1 MVMHTFFHHQGENS
15 MKKYI
20 GCFLKTL
27 ALGCVVLLSGCSN
40 DAASVKDYHINNISA
55 QVSEEN
61 VTFFQEALKA
71 YQDIKVKAGGDGH
84 EKQIYLVTD
93 EDYAGELGYSL
104 ANMNDKAFVIAK
116 EKEGIFLLAPTD
128 DGIQRA
134 STYFARNFVSGDG
147 EILLKTDERYIENG
161 NGVKDAIYIGE
172 KEINEYEIVYSDKEL
187 KEAGMMLQYYIHQ
200 TTGDFLEVVTET
212 EDEKDSTK
220 ILLSIEEGADA
231 YAEVYDD
238 TISIVAGN
246 KEELLDEI
254 YVFVN
259 TYLGWMYSENSNA
272 KISSVN
278 SVIRVPDE
286 VYAVEPWIEERE
298 AIVTLWNVNYSRG
311 AYLDPDVSL
320 KVNLIDY
327 SEEQLYEYV
336 KMLKYCGFTGIQVTE
351 MCSTWAGVGS
361 YEASHAKL
369 RMMAD
374 AAHSLD
380 MKFTLWVWGSEFADC
395 SWVDREEAYTG
406 VDGGYSF
413 DNPEALAFFE
423 KYYDIYAS
431 LADCC
436 DRVIGH
442 YYDPGNIANAEEI
455 AFYAKM
461 LKDKVQAVNPDID
474 FGISCWVDVYDK
486 NVFIEKLGNDVTLY
500 ECGYHSVEADYET
513 FRNEINELE
522 CRMGTWAWNTCE
534 MEIDQ
539 LAQMNF
545 NLEIIRSVY
554 QTARKYDEIAKP
566 SYWSE
571 MDSYHVLNVF
581 SLYCAGQLLI
591 DPDTESEVIYDGIA
605 TATVGP
611 EYAYDFAEMLS
622 IIQDARSGY
631 SWDTYF
637 WSNDNYILKSD
648 NYDAELI
655 KTRCDDVLPVLD
667 EMIESGMDSYTLPL
681 PISLQD
687 VLQLMRPH
695 LVQIRDY
702 AQFRIDLAQLESD
715 YAAQMAKED
724 VEKRLYEISTPIS
737 NYNCVIGAWGQIEAR
752 AQYEMVLEF
761 CENTGCA
768 VPMHA
773 GFQEERKQRIVAQT
787 IAYQKDCDELYIL
800 YAPYYQ
806 LGLAYGEKETN
817 RLVQELVNEGLF
829 IRCENGG
836 VYLAD
841 WEKYKYH
848 FDS

>member
-1 MVMHTFFHHQGENS
+1 
-15 MKKYI
+15 MKRHI
-20 GCFLKTL
+20 G
-27 ALGCVVLLSGCSN
+27 LGVKILMLLCVVFLSGCSKSGN
-40 DAASVKDYHINNISA
+40 EEQVKDYRINDESV

-61 VTFFQEALKA
+61 ITFFREALET
-71 YQDIKVKAGGDGH
+71 YQGIKVNAGGIGLK
-84 EKQIYLVTD
+84 KQIYLVTD
-93 EDYAGELGYSL
+93 EEYAGSLGYSL
-104 ANMNDKAFVIAK
+104 ANMKDRAFVIAR
-116 EKEGIFLLAPTD
+116 EKDGIYLLAPTD

-134 STYFARNFVSGDG
+134 ATYFARNLVSDNG
-147 EILLKTDERYIENG
+147 ELLLKTDERYIENG
-161 NGVKDAIYIGE
+161 NSVKDAIYIGE
-172 KEINEYEIVYSDKEL
+172 NMIEEYEIVYSDKAS
-187 KEAGMMLQYYIHQ
+187 KEAGAELQYYIHQ
-200 TTGDFLEVVTET
+200 TTGDFLDVVSESKRKGDDTC
-212 EDEKDSTK
+212 
-220 ILLSIEEGADA
+220 IVLSIEKGENH
-231 YAEVYDD
+231 YTEVSKG
-238 TISIVAGN
+238 TVSIVAGN
-246 KEELLDEI
+246 KEDLLNEV

-259 TYLGWMYSENSNA
+259 TYLGWMYSENEDA

-278 SVIRVPDE
+278 SVIRVPEE
-286 VYAVEPWIEERE
+286 VCVVEPWIEERE

-311 AYLDPDVSL
+311 AYLNADVSL
-320 KVNLIDY
+320 KNNLIDY

-361 YEASHAKL
+361 YEASHAKI

-380 MKFTLWVWGSEFADC
+380 MKFTMWVWGAEFADC
-395 SWVDREEAYTG
+395 GWIDRDEVYSG
-406 VDGGYSF
+406 VDGNFSY
-413 DNPEALAFFE
+413 DNPEAVAFFE
-423 KYYDIYAS
+423 KNYDIYAS

-442 YYDPGNIANAEEI
+442 YYDPGNLYTAEEI

-461 LKDKVQAVNPDID
+461 LKDKVHAVNPDID

-486 NVFIEKLGNDVTLY
+486 AVFIETLGNDVTLY
-500 ECGYHSVEADYET
+500 ECGYHSKESDYES
-513 FRNEINELE
+513 FRSAINAYG

-605 TATVGP
+605 TAAVGP

-648 NYDAELI
+648 SYEAELI
-655 KTRCDDVLPVLD
+655 KTRCDNVLPILD

-702 AQFRIDLAQLESD
+702 AQFRIDLAQLKSD
-715 YAAQMAKED
+715 YAEGMAKED

-761 CENTGCA
+761 CENTGCD

-773 GFQEERKQRIVAQT
+773 AFQEERKQRIIAET
-787 IAYQKDCDELYIL
+787 IAYQKDRGDVYIS

-806 LGLAYGEKETN
+806 WGHAFGREETA
-817 RLVQELVNEGLF
+817 RLVEELINEGLL
-829 IRCENGG
+829 IRNEDGG
-836 VYLAD
+836 VYLVD

>member
-1 MVMHTFFHHQGENS
+1 
-15 MKKYI
+15 MKK
-20 GCFLKTL
+20 FLNGLVKIF
-27 ALGCVVLLSGCSN
+27 AFGFIAFLSGCSKE
-40 DAASVKDYHINNISA
+40 AGIEEVKDYRINNVSV
-55 QVSEEN
+55 QVSQENISFFQDAVKNYQN
-61 VTFFQEALKA
+61 VTV
-71 YQDIKVKAGGDGH
+71 KVGSGNDKQ
-84 EKQIYLVTD
+84 QIYLVT
-93 EDYAGELGYSL
+93 EEEYANDLGYSL
-104 ANMNDKAFVIAK
+104 AQMNEKAFVIAK
-116 EKEGIFLLAPTD
+116 EEEGIYILAPTD

-134 STYFARNFVSGDG
+134 STYFARNFVSDDG

-161 NGVKDAIYIGE
+161 NAVKDAIYIGE
-172 KEINEYEIVYSDKEL
+172 NLIEEYDIVYSDKEL
-187 KEAGMMLQYYIHQ
+187 KEVGMELQYYIQQ
-200 TTGDFLEVVTET
+200 TTGDFLQVVT
-212 EDEKDSTK
+212 KTK
-220 ILLSIEEGADA
+220 EENDDTTILLSIEEGVEG

-238 TISIVAGN
+238 TVSIVASN
-246 KEELLDEI
+246 KEELTEQV

-259 TYLGWMYSENSNA
+259 TYLGWMYSENEEA
-272 KISSVN
+272 KLSGVN
-278 SVIRVPDE
+278 SVIRVPAE

-311 AYLDPDVSL
+311 AYLDSDVSL

-361 YEASHAKL
+361 YEASHAKI

-374 AAHSLD
+374 AAHSLG

-395 SWVDREEAYTG
+395 AWVDKEEEYGG
-406 VDGGYSF
+406 VDGNPSYE
-413 DNPEALAFFE
+413 NPEALAFFE
-423 KYYDIYAS
+423 KHYDIYAS

-442 YYDPGNIANAEEI
+442 YYDPGNLYSADEI

-461 LKDKVQAVNPDID
+461 LKDKMQAVNPDID

-486 NVFIEKLGNDVTLY
+486 NVFIDVLGNDVTLY
-500 ECGYHSVEADYET
+500 ECGYHSVESDYET
-513 FRNEINELE
+513 FREEISDFD

-591 DPDTESEVIYDGIA
+591 DPDTESEVIYDSIA

-637 WSNDNYILKSD
+637 WSKENYILKSD
-648 NYDAELI
+648 DYDAALI
-655 KTRCDDVLPVLD
+655 KSRCDNILPVLD
-667 EMIESGMDSYTLPL
+667 EMIASGMDSYTLPL

-687 VLQLMRPH
+687 VLQLMKPH
-695 LVQIRDY
+695 LLQIRDY
-702 AQFRIDLAQLESD
+702 AQFRMDLAQLESD
-715 YAAQMAKED
+715 YAAGMTKEEA
-724 VEKRLYEISTPIS
+724 EKRLYEISTPIS
-737 NYNCVIGAWGQIEAR
+737 SYNCVIGAWGQIEAR
-752 AQYEMVLEF
+752 AQYELVLEF
-761 CENTGCA
+761 CANTGCE
-768 VPMHA
+768 VPMHVN
-773 GFQEERKQRIVAQT
+773 FQNERKQRIVAQT
-787 IAYQKDCDELYIL
+787 IAYQKDCDEVYIL
-800 YAPYYQ
+800 QAPYYQ
-806 LGLAYGEKETN
+806 LGLAYGESETN
-817 RLVQELVNEGLF
+817 RLVQELVDEGIF
-829 IRCENGG
+829 IREASGG
-836 VYLAD
+836 VYLSD